1 MFRKKWWL
9 LAALLVVCLVVV
21 YYVFANKPAG
31 IDITAEVK
39 KGNFKDIVVSPGEL
53 MAENTVYIQAPS
65 GLQSNQIY
73 EEIKI
78 QDMAAEGI
86 TVKEGDYIATLD
98 PAIVNKKIGDVQL
111 ELDRAITTLSQTSLD
126 TTLQMRES
134 RDAITNL
141 KFQMDQK
148 RLALELSKYEPPAT
162 IKQAELDL
170 EKAQR
175 DLNQL
180 GEKYKIQQRQAAAK
194 MDQAAREVK
203 RKQDQVASLVELRDK
218 FRITAP
224 KNGLL
229 VYIVDYSAGGK
240 KKAGSA
246 IRSWD
251 PRLAMLP
258 DLSSMMSKTYIN
270 EVDISKIKKEQKVS
284 MGLDA
289 FPAVKLSGIVTSVAN
304 IGENRPGSNAKVFEV
319 LIKLE
324 KVDSIL
330 KPGMTTSNNILINE
344 VPDKI
349 IIPLEAV
356 FSEKVGDKT
365 HSFVYQRRGNSI
377 EKREVKLG
385 KSNDEEVIVE
395 KGLEAGDKVMMAEPA
410 SAKDNKIVLLK

>member
-9 LAALLVVCLVVV
+9 LAALLIICLVVF

-141 KFQMDQK
+141 NFQMDQK

-175 DLNQL
+175 DLTQL
-180 GEKYKIQQRQAAAK
+180 GEKYKIQTRQASAK

-203 RKQDQVASLVELRDK
+203 RKQDQVTSLVELRDK

-224 KNGLL
+224 TKGLL
-229 VYIVDYSAGGK
+229 VYIIDYSAGGK

-270 EVDISKIKKEQKVS
+270 EVDISKIKKDQKVT

-289 FPAVKLSGIVTSVAN
+289 FPEVKMNGIVTSVAN

-344 VPDKI
+344 VPNKI

-365 HSFVYQRRGNSI
+365 HSFVYQRRGNAI

-395 KGLEAGDKVMMAEPA
+395 KGLEPGDKVMMAEPA
-410 SAKDNKIVLLK
+410 SAKENKIVLLK